1 MGTPTTCSSGPPS
14 RTPSTSTMVSSTP
27 ATPPC
32 RSASTVLPTTDTS
45 PSPSTT
51 RSAPLSPSSTKS
63 TPKISPTS
71 SARTTRTTSVK
82 SVAPSPWPTP
92 SSPPSST
99 PTSSAVTNA
108 VTPSTWMASRNPA
121 KPVTPIATT
130 IGPGLASRTTS
141 KSPSTARRSA
151 KKAFYG
157 KAFTPFQPIVDMFGQ
172 GLRKYGQKG
181 EHTVVWNVAD
191 KFGNNAATVTK
202 KIQIT
207 DTIPPT
213 LYITKKDARATKNL
227 QGDDCH
233 RTPSAKWSAGNKG
246 DYTNAECEFEHDDKH
261 ETFTHKSPMT
271 DKNSHVVGES
281 VHRDDPMATEM
292 VIQHSAGYAEDYK
305 FVEELMQEGTGYS
318 CMDECSKTTTTVAW
332 KKSCSSDGAG
342 SEFNMLKPG
351 TYFLKYTC
359 TDGQH
364 QTTACRTFI
373 NVDKTRPVIT
383 CLECSNHNDGNISQ
397 DVEVSGDVVNMA
409 AVGTYKI
416 NYNCED
422 SA

>member
-1 MGTPTTCSSGPPS
+1 MGNLELCGQDANNMFIWAPKQNTIDLYDGVLNPGN
-14 RTPSTSTMVSSTP
+14 
-27 ATPPC
+27 
-32 RSASTVLPTTDTS
+32 SAMQVRFNGAANNGYVTKSLYNQI
-45 PSPSTT
+45 
-51 RSAPLSPSSTKS
+51 SAPVTVKYEIDSEDFVDIFGKNNKNNIREERGTITMADTIIPTILNANFVGRYECGYTLNMDGLKEPREAGYTDCYDDWAWTGLKNHVKG
-63 TPKISPTS
+63 TIDGEKI
-71 SARTTRTTSVK
+71 
-82 SVAPSPWPTP
+82 
-92 SSPPSST
+92 
-99 PTSSAVTNA
+99 
-108 VTPSTWMASRNPA
+108 
-121 KPVTPIATT
+121 
-130 IGPGLASRTTS
+130 G
-141 KSPSTARRSA
+141 

-233 RTPSAKWSAGNKG
+233 RTHSAKWSAGNKG
-246 DYTNAECEFEHDDKH
+246 DYTNAECEF
-261 ETFTHKSPMT
+261 
-271 DKNSHVVGES
+271 
-281 VHRDDPMATEM
+281 
-292 VIQHSAGYAEDYK
+292 
-305 FVEELMQEGTGYS
+305 EELMQEGTGYS

-332 KKSCSSDGAG
+332 KKSCSSDGTG

-373 NVDKTRPVIT
+373 NV
-383 CLECSNHNDGNISQ
+383 
-397 DVEVSGDVVNMA
+397 
-409 AVGTYKI
+409 
-416 NYNCED
+416 
-422 SA
+422 